1 MFYKAELLD
10 ALHYILF
17 NTYVQF
23 AGKKFLQTKG
33 IPMGGNASP
42 FIADLCLAWA
52 EYKFMNNLLKSKIPS
67 DHKLALTLSN
77 NCRYIDDISVINYLG
92 FGELSKKI
100 YHEELLLEESDFGY
114 HYDNFLDL
122 SIRIHAERFIMGIY
136 HKVDDFNFEV
146 INFPFPES
154 NIHSKIGY
162 NAFYSQLIRFFR
174 LCNNTSDFCSR
185 VKLLYSKLYGRG
197 FSKRIL
203 TRYFLKF
210 CSRYPVDIRYGYADG
225 DELWQAVVGF
235 QASRSCSV
243 FDYEAINEITRPCN
257 VVVEEICS
265 QSGFNPDPSSGS
277 DESSDSESFG
287 LDEVT
292 DDTTSVSGIRP
303 QSLDNPS
310 NHCYV
315 NSCLQVIYRIFMHFT
330 EDVHFNSNRAG
341 YLVRGL
347 VECIY
352 SDSAISMSR
361 FKQQLAR
368 FDQFFDGS
376 IQRDV
381 GECFY
386 RFLDVFHQGTKQNLL
401 DASLNTPE
409 EEQLVHS
416 LSKRLFLFNLKHK
429 LQCLKCR
436 LITTSNSESRT
447 YFVYPSN
454 NKSISQMFH
463 DSLNAS
469 IEKSCGCCNRM
480 SKHEEVISFEQPPEI
495 LVFVISRFGN
505 HSSDKN
511 RDCIEV
517 SKELNVSSASY
528 ALMASIHHHGRSISS
543 GHYTCNVFYPD
554 TAFLCNDNQILAL
567 NNFSQLSDSVYM
579 VFYSRYVSGTS

>member
-1 MFYKAELLD
+1 
-10 ALHYILF
+10 
-17 NTYVQF
+17 
-23 AGKKFLQTKG
+23 
-33 IPMGGNASP
+33 
-42 FIADLCLAWA
+42 
-52 EYKFMNNLLKSKIPS
+52 
-67 DHKLALTLSN
+67 
-77 NCRYIDDISVINYLG
+77 
-92 FGELSKKI
+92 
-100 YHEELLLEESDFGY
+100 
-114 HYDNFLDL
+114 
-122 SIRIHAERFIMGIY
+122 
-136 HKVDDFNFEV
+136 
-146 INFPFPES
+146 
-154 NIHSKIGY
+154 
-162 NAFYSQLIRFFR
+162 
-174 LCNNTSDFCSR
+174 
-185 VKLLYSKLYGRG
+185 
-197 FSKRIL
+197 
-203 TRYFLKF
+203 
-210 CSRYPVDIRYGYADG
+210 
-225 DELWQAVVGF
+225 
-235 QASRSCSV
+235 
-243 FDYEAINEITRPCN
+243 
-257 VVVEEICS
+257 
-265 QSGFNPDPSSGS
+265 
-277 DESSDSESFG
+277 
-287 LDEVT
+287 
-292 DDTTSVSGIRP
+292 
-303 QSLDNPS
+303 
-310 NHCYV
+310 
-315 NSCLQVIYRIFMHFT
+315 MHFT

-376 IQRDV
+376 IQQDV

-409 EEQLVHS
+409 DEQLVHS

-454 NKSISQMFH
+454 NKSISQIFH